1 MKPSNKKVDFI
12 AVLGIFSYSTT
23 TSQHMKQHTSHNII
37 CLEAEWEYSE
47 QNPKNRFSL
56 NTLPMLNWLRERYD
70 CEVIYRRFRTKSDL
84 KYYLDYFRTHAEE
97 DFGKYDV
104 IYFACHGE
112 KKCLWIE
119 GQTVPLTT
127 LVKWAKGFFK
137 DKVIHFGSCR
147 TMSNKID
154 SKHFKRDCQ
163 ALMVSGYQISVDAM
177 DSSIADIA
185 IMNDLLSQEE
195 FDVERYT
202 DRESEFNQIYESLL
216 DTLHFYA
223 C

>member
-1 MKPSNKKVDFI
+1 
-12 AVLGIFSYSTT
+12 
-23 TSQHMKQHTSHNII
+23 MKQHTSHNII

-47 QNPKNRFSL
+47 QNPNNRFSL
-56 NTLPMLNWLRERYD
+56 NTLPMLNWLKEAYD

-84 KYYLDYFRTHAEE
+84 KYYLDYFRTHAKGDDEE
-97 DFGKYDV
+97 DDFNKYDI

-112 KKCLWIE
+112 KKSLWIE
-119 GQTVPLTT
+119 GQKIPLTT
-127 LVKWAKGFFK
+127 LVNWAKGFFK

-154 SKHFKRDCQ
+154 SKRFKKDCH
-163 ALMVSGYQISVDAM
+163 AIMVSGYQKSVNAY
-177 DSSIADIA
+177 DSSITDIA

-195 FDVERYT
+195 IEVERYT
-202 DRESEFNQIYESLL
+202 DSESEFYQKYQSLL
-216 DTLHFYA
+216 DDLDFHA

>member
-1 MKPSNKKVDFI
+1 
-12 AVLGIFSYSTT
+12 
-23 TSQHMKQHTSHNII
+23 MKQHTSHNII

-56 NTLPMLNWLRERYD
+56 NTLPMLNWLKEAYD

-97 DFGKYDV
+97 EDFRKYDV
-104 IYFACHGE
+104 IYFASHGE
-112 KKCLWIE
+112 KKGLWIE
-119 GQTVPLTT
+119 GQSVQITT
-127 LVKWAKGFFK
+127 LAKWAKGFFK

-154 SKHFKRDCQ
+154 SKHFKKDCQ

-185 IMNDLLSQEE
+185 IMNDLLSLEE

-202 DRESEFNQIYESLL
+202 DRESEFYKRYESLL
-216 DTLHFYA
+216 DTLRFHA

>member
-1 MKPSNKKVDFI
+1 MKEPTN
-12 AVLGIFSYSTT
+12 
-23 TSQHMKQHTSHNII
+23 HNII

-47 QNPKNRFSL
+47 QNPDKRFSL
-56 NTLPMLNWLRERYD
+56 NTLPMLNWLKEAYD
-70 CEVIYRRFRTKSDL
+70 CEIVYRRFRTKSDL
-84 KYYLDYFRTHAEE
+84 KFYLEYFRTHSKGDENEE
-97 DFGKYDV
+97 NFGKYDI
-104 IYFACHGE
+104 IYFACHGG

-119 GQTVPLTT
+119 GKSVPLKT
-127 LVKWAKGFFK
+127 LAGWAKGFFNNK
-137 DKVIHFGSCR
+137 IIHFSSCR

-195 FDVERYT
+195 FEVERYT
-202 DRESEFNQIYESLL
+202 NRDSEFYKRYESLL
-216 DTLHFYA
+216 DDLHYHA

>member
-1 MKPSNKKVDFI
+1 
-12 AVLGIFSYSTT
+12 
-23 TSQHMKQHTSHNII
+23 MKQHTSHNII

-47 QNPKNRFSL
+47 QNSNNRFSL
-56 NTLPMLNWLRERYD
+56 NTLPMLNWLKEAYD
-70 CEVIYRRFRTKSDL
+70 CEVIYRRFRTKYDL
-84 KYYLDYFRTHAEE
+84 KYYLDYFRTHAKDDDENF
-97 DFGKYDV
+97 DKYDI

-119 GQTVPLTT
+119 GYSVSLTT
-127 LVKWAKGFFK
+127 LTKWAKGFFK
-137 DKVIHFGSCR
+137 DKVIHFSSCR

-154 SKHFKRDCQ
+154 SKHFKRDSQ

-177 DSSIADIA
+177 DSSIVDIA

-195 FDVERYT
+195 FDIERYT
-202 DRESEFNQIYESLL
+202 DRESEFNQKYESLL
-216 DTLHFYA
+216 DALHFHV